1 MRKCPCCGFQE
12 PLIWRNR
19 MAKRL
24 YVQYCRIDELRDWYP
39 DLAKELEAQPFG
51 KNNSRYLF
59 KDGVKYKLT
68 KKDYVERIDAVLC
81 AHPEPDNSSVAE
93 PNFEKHKARLIGY
106 NPKIQRKLF
115 DAITSKPI
123 MIPQITTFDAKTME
137 GKA

>member
-1 MRKCPCCGFQE
+1 
-12 PLIWRNR
+12 